1 MIITNRGGMT
11 VKKLEKQQNNIN
23 QLLKLIKENPELEIV
38 PMVDSEIG
46 GDDYSYYMGEWGTP
60 EIDEYHC
67 SDERIYFKE
76 QDFEELVDEFID
88 NNYKEY
94 NDLTDEELEK
104 LAEEKINNL
113 EWVKAIVVH
122 INSI

>member
-1 MIITNRGGMT
+1 MKG
-11 VKKLEKQQNNIN
+11 LEKQQSNVNK
-23 QLLKLIKENPELEIV
+23 LLKLIKENPELEIV

-46 GDDYSYYMGEWGTP
+46 GHDYSYYTAEWGAA

-76 QDFEELVDEFID
+76 QDFEELVNEFID
-88 NNYKEY
+88 NNHEEY

-104 LAEEKINNL
+104 LSEEKINNL
-113 EWVKAIVVH
+113 GWVKAIVVH

>member
-1 MIITNRGGMT
+1 MKAI
-11 VKKLEKQQNNIN
+11 EKQQNNVN
-23 QLLKLIKENPELEIV
+23 ELLKLIKENPELEIV

-46 GDDYSYYMGEWGTP
+46 GDDYSYYMAGWGTA

-76 QDFEELVDEFID
+76 QDFEELVDKFID
-88 NNYKEY
+88 NNYEEY